1 VLNKEQA
8 QKVGPLV
15 NHPQAW
21 EALTQYLADL
31 HQLTI
36 RGLVAAQS
44 EREMFRLQG
53 KLDLL
58 ETLLQLKNNHK
69 KVVENGSGSVSGL

>member
-1 VLNKEQA
+1 MFNKEQG
-8 QKVGPLV
+8 GPEGGARWST
-15 NHPQAW
+15 NNPQAW
-21 EALTQYLADL
+21 EGGLISYLADL

-58 ETLLQLKNNHK
+58 ETCR
-69 KVVENGSGSVSGL
+69 

>member
-1 VLNKEQA
+1 MLNKEQA
-8 QKVGPLV
+8 QKVAPLI

-21 EALTQYLADL
+21 EALAQHLMDH

-58 ETLLQLKNNHK
+58 EPLLSLKDNHK
-69 KVVENGSGSVSGL
+69 RVLENVS

>member
-1 VLNKEQA
+1 MLNKEQA
-8 QKVGPLV
+8 QKVSLLV
-15 NHPQAW
+15 NNPQAW
-21 EALTQYLADL
+21 EALNQHLADH

-58 ETLLQLKNNHK
+58 ETLLSLKDNYK
-69 KVVENGSGSVSGL
+69 KVVEMQ

>member
-1 VLNKEQA
+1 MFNKEQA
-8 QKVGPLV
+8 QRVAPVV
-15 NHPQAW
+15 NNPQAW
-21 EALTQYLADL
+21 EGLISYLVDL

-58 ETLLQLKNNHK
+58 ETLLSLKSSHK
-69 KVVENGSGSVSGL
+69 AVVEAENFR

>member
-1 VLNKEQA
+1 MLNKEQA
-8 QKVGPLV
+8 QKVSLLV
-15 NHPQAW
+15 SNPQAW
-21 EALTQYLADL
+21 EALTQHLADH

-58 ETLLQLKNNHK
+58 ETLLSLKDNYK
-69 KVVENGSGSVSGL
+69 KVVEQNGNS